1 MARRNAAEVATGAAV
16 LVVAGGFLA
25 YAVANSGRSAAGG
38 GYALHAQ
45 FNRIDGLALGADV
58 RLAGVKVGT
67 VTDEAIDPK
76 TFLADIRFTVSDAI
90 KLPRDS
96 SAAVTSN
103 GLLGGMYLSL
113 VAGGD
118 ERTISPGG
126 AITITQS
133 AVNLE
138 DLLGK
143 FIFSASTMASA
154 VKGGAVKGHAAAPG
168 DGTAADPGPPGLGSH
183 TP

>member
-1 MARRNAAEVATGAAV
+1 MARRNAAEVVTGAVV
-16 LVVAGGFLA
+16 LLVAGGFLA
-25 YAVANSGRSAAGG
+25 YAIANNGRSAAEG
-38 GYALHAQ
+38 GYTLHAQ
-45 FNRIDGLALGADV
+45 FNRIDGLTLGADV
-58 RLAGVKVGT
+58 RLAGVKVGS
-67 VTDEAIDPK
+67 VTQESIDPK
-76 TFLADIRFTVSDAI
+76 TFLADVSFTVSNAI

-96 SAAVTSN
+96 SAAVSSN

-118 ERTISPGG
+118 ERTIPPGG
-126 AITITQS
+126 RITITES

-143 FIFSASTMASA
+143 FIFSASNLASS
-154 VKGGAVKGHAAAPG
+154 VKNGGGAAPRG
-168 DGTAADPGPPGLGSH
+168 GGGGGASSGPLGGPGGK

>member
-1 MARRNAAEVATGAAV
+1 MARRNAAEVAAGAVV

-25 YAVANSGRSAAGG
+25 YAVANNGRSAAAG
-38 GYALHAQ
+38 GYTLHAA

-58 RLAGVKVGT
+58 RLAGVKIGA
-67 VTDEAIDPK
+67 VTQETIDPK
-76 TFLADIRFTVSDAI
+76 TFMADVRFTVSNAI

-96 SAAVTSN
+96 SAAVTNS

-118 ERTISPGG
+118 ERTIPPGG

-143 FIFSASTMASA
+143 FIFSASTMANA
-154 VKGGAVKGHAAAPG
+154 VKAGAGNSGGGAAAQ
-168 DGTAADPGPPGLGSH
+168 PGPPALGSH
-183 TP
+183 TQ

>member
-16 LVVAGGFLA
+16 LLVAGGFLA
-25 YAVANSGRSAAGG
+25 YAVANNGRSTSGA

-45 FNRIDGLALGADV
+45 FNRIDGLAIGADV
-58 RLAGVKVGT
+58 RMAGVKVGS
-67 VTDEAIDPK
+67 VTQETIDPK
-76 TFLADIRFTVSDAI
+76 TFLADVSFTVSDAI

-96 SAAVTSN
+96 SAAVTSS

-118 ERTISPGG
+118 ERTIPPGG
-126 AITITQS
+126 AVAITQS
-133 AVNLE
+133 SVNLE

-143 FIFSASTMASA
+143 FIFSASNMVNA
-154 VKGGAVKGHAAAPG
+154 VKGSAAAPG
-168 DGTAADPGPPGLGSH
+168 GGAAAPSGPPGPGGK